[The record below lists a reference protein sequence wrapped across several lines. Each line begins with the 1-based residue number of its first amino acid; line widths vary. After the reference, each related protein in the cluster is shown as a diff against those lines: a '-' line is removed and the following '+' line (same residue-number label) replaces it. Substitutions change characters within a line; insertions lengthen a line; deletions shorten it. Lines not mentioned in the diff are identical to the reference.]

1 MSVHQFL
8 PCSIAKMAYIY
19 RKARKDNAMTS
30 PKLNDAKTIAM
41 DPVWEA
47 IRKEAEA
54 VVAKEPMM
62 SSFFYNT
69 ILNQASLEDAV
80 IFRIAERL
88 HNRDFSADMV
98 RQSFKQMHENW
109 SEWSEILR
117 IDIAAVYDRDPACS
131 RFIEPILY
139 FKGFH
144 AIQTHRLAHWN
155 LKNGNKDIALYLQS
169 RSSQVFQT
177 DINPAAKFGRGIFLD
192 HATGLVVGETA
203 TIGDNVSIMQSVTL
217 GGTGKEGGDR
227 HPKIGNGV
235 LIGSGA
241 KVLGNIT
248 VGDCSRVAAGSLV
261 IKPVPEKV
269 TVAGIPARVVGVAGC
284 SEPSR
289 TMNQILAEDKS

>member
-1 MSVHQFL
+1 
-8 PCSIAKMAYIY
+8 
-19 RKARKDNAMTS
+19 MTS
-30 PKLNDAKTIAM
+30 VNLKNEQTPKV

-47 IRKEAEA
+47 IREEAEA

-62 SSFFYNT
+62 SSFIYNT
-69 ILNQASLEDAV
+69 ILNQHSLEDAV

-88 HNRDFSADMV
+88 HNRDFSADLV
-98 RQSFKQMHENW
+98 RQSFQQMMADTN
-109 SEWSEILR
+109 EWSEILR
-117 IDIAAVYDRDPACS
+117 TDIAAVYDRDPACH
-131 RFIEPILY
+131 RFIDPILY

-155 LKNGNKDIALYLQS
+155 LNKGHKDIALYLQS

-177 DINPAAKFGRGIFLD
+177 DINPAAQFGRGVFLD

-203 TIGDNVSIMQSVTL
+203 VVGDHVSILHSVTL
-217 GGTGKEGGDR
+217 GGTGKEKEDR

-235 LIGSGA
+235 LLGAGA
-241 KVLGNIT
+241 KILGNIK

-261 IKPVPEKV
+261 IKPVPDKV
-269 TVAGIPARVVGVAGC
+269 TVAGIPAKVVGVAGC

-289 TMNQILAEDKS
+289 SMNQILAEDKS

>member
-1 MSVHQFL
+1 MSMPEVHN
-8 PCSIAKMAYIY
+8 
-19 RKARKDNAMTS
+19 DNTH
-30 PKLNDAKTIAM
+30 KV
-41 DPVWEA
+41 DPVWQA

-62 SSFFYNT
+62 SSFIYNT
-69 ILNQASLEDAV
+69 ILNQESLEDAV
-80 IFRIAERL
+80 IYRIGERL
-88 HNRDFSADMV
+88 HNRDFSADLV
-98 RQSFKQMHENW
+98 RQSFHKMREE
-109 SEWSEILR
+109 SAEWSEVLR
-117 IDIAAVYDRDPACS
+117 IDIAAVYDRDPAC
-131 RFIEPILY
+131 RRLLDPILY

-155 LKNGNKDIALYLQS
+155 LSQGNMDIALYLQS

-192 HATGLVVGETA
+192 HATGVVIGETA
-203 TIGDNVSIMQSVTL
+203 RIGDDVSILHGVTL
-217 GGTGKEGGDR
+217 GGTGKEWEDR

-235 LIGSGA
+235 LLGA
-241 KVLGNIT
+241 GATVLGNIK
-248 VGDCSRVAAGSLV
+248 VGDCSRIAAGSLV

-269 TVAGIPARVVGVAGC
+269 TIAGIPGKVVGVAGC

>member
-1 MSVHQFL
+1 
-8 PCSIAKMAYIY
+8 
-19 RKARKDNAMTS
+19 MTS
-30 PKLNDAKTIAM
+30 PKLKDDSALQI
-41 DPVWEA
+41 DPVWKA
-47 IRKEAEA
+47 IREEAEA

-62 SSFFYNT
+62 SSFIYNT
-69 ILNQASLEDAV
+69 ILNQSSLEDAV

-88 HNRDFSADMV
+88 HNRDLSADLI
-98 RQSFKQMHENW
+98 RQSFRQMREDW
-109 SEWSEILR
+109 KEWSEVLR

-131 RFIEPILY
+131 RLIDPILY

-155 LKNGNKDIALYLQS
+155 LNNGKKDMALYLQS

-203 TIGDNVSIMQSVTL
+203 VVGDDVSILHSVTL
-217 GGTGKEGGDR
+217 GGTGKEWEDR
-227 HPKIGNGV
+227 HPKIGDGV
-235 LIGSGA
+235 LLGAGA
-241 KVLGNIT
+241 KILGNIT
-248 VGDCSRVAAGSLV
+248 IGHCSRVAAGSMV

-269 TVAGIPARVVGVAGC
+269 TVAGIPAKVVGVAGC

>member
-1 MSVHQFL
+1 
-8 PCSIAKMAYIY
+8 
-19 RKARKDNAMTS
+19 MTS
-30 PKLNDAKTIAM
+30 VKPKEQATIKV

-47 IRKEAEA
+47 IRAEAEA

-62 SSFFYNT
+62 SSFIYNT
-69 ILNQASLEDAV
+69 ILNQHSLEDAV

-88 HNRDFSADMV
+88 HNRDFSADLV
-98 RQSFKQMHENW
+98 RQSFQQMKADSN
-109 SEWSEILR
+109 EWSEVLR
-117 IDIAAVYDRDPACS
+117 TDIAAVYDRDPACS

-144 AIQTHRLAHWN
+144 AIQTHRLANWN
-155 LKNGNKDIALYLQS
+155 IKRGSKDIALYLQS

-177 DINPAAKFGRGIFLD
+177 DINPAAQFGRGIFLD
-192 HATGLVVGETA
+192 HATGVVIGETA
-203 TIGDNVSIMQSVTL
+203 VLGDNVSIMQSVTL

-227 HPKIGNGV
+227 HPKIGDGV

-241 KVLGNIT
+241 KVLGNIP
-248 VGDCSRVAAGSLV
+248 VGECSRVAAGSLV

-269 TVAGIPARVVGVAGC
+269 TVAGIPAKVVGVAGC

-289 TMNQILAEDKS
+289 SMNQILAEDKS

>member
-1 MSVHQFL
+1 
-8 PCSIAKMAYIY
+8 
-19 RKARKDNAMTS
+19 MTS
-30 PKLNDAKTIAM
+30 AKLKNNETPKI
-41 DPVWEA
+41 DPVWAA

-62 SSFFYNT
+62 SSFIYNT
-69 ILNQASLEDAV
+69 ILNQHSLEDAV
-80 IFRIAERL
+80 TYRIGERL
-88 HNRDFSADMV
+88 HNRDFSADLV
-98 RQSFKQMHENW
+98 RQSFQQMQEDW
-109 SEWSEILR
+109 PEWSEILR

-155 LKNGNKDIALYLQS
+155 LNHGNKDIALYLQS
-169 RSSQVFQT
+169 
-177 DINPAAKFGRGIFLD
+177 
-192 HATGLVVGETA
+192 LVGN
-203 TIGDNVSIMQSVTL
+203 DVSILHSVTL
-217 GGTGKEGGDR
+217 GGTGKEMEDR

-235 LIGSGA
+235 LLGAGA

-248 VGDCSRVAAGSLV
+248 IGNCSRIAAGSLV
-261 IKPVPEKV
+261 IKNVPEKV
-269 TVAGIPARVVGVAGC
+269 TVAGIPGKVVNVAGC

>member
-1 MSVHQFL
+1 
-8 PCSIAKMAYIY
+8 
-19 RKARKDNAMTS
+19 MTTVKLTTNET
-30 PKLNDAKTIAM
+30 PKV

-62 SSFFYNT
+62 SSFIYNT
-69 ILNQASLEDAV
+69 ILNQSSLEDAV
-80 IFRIAERL
+80 TYRIGERL
-88 HNRDFSADMV
+88 HNRDISADII
-98 RQSFKQMHENW
+98 RQSFQQMRDDW
-109 SEWSEILR
+109 PEWSEILR
-117 IDIAAVYDRDPACS
+117 IDIAAVYDRDPACN
-131 RFIEPILY
+131 RFIDPILY

-155 LKNGNKDIALYLQS
+155 LNNGNKDIALYLQS

-203 TIGDNVSIMQSVTL
+203 TVGDNVSIMQSVTL

-235 LIGSGA
+235 LVGSGA
-241 KVLGNIT
+241 KVLGNIHI
-248 VGDCSRVAAGSLV
+248 GDCSRIAAGSLV

-269 TVAGIPARVVGVAGC
+269 TVAGIPGKVVGVAGC

>member
-1 MSVHQFL
+1 
-8 PCSIAKMAYIY
+8 
-19 RKARKDNAMTS
+19 MTS
-30 PKLNDAKTIAM
+30 PNLKENSTIKV
-41 DPVWEA
+41 DPVWGVV
-47 IRKEAEA
+47 RQEAEA

-62 SSFFYNT
+62 SSFIYNT
-69 ILNQASLEDAV
+69 ILNQSSLEDAV

-88 HNRDFSADMV
+88 HNRDFSADLV
-98 RQSFKQMHENW
+98 RQSFQQMQADTN
-109 SEWSEILR
+109 EWSEILR
-117 IDIAAVYDRDPACS
+117 TDIAAVYDRDPACS

-155 LKNGNKDIALYLQS
+155 LKQGSKDIALYLQS

-203 TIGDNVSIMQSVTL
+203 VIGDDVSILHGVTL
-217 GGTGKEGGDR
+217 GGTGKDMEDR

-235 LIGSGA
+235 LLGAGA
-241 KVLGNIT
+241 KVLGNIK
-248 VGDCSRVAAGSLV
+248 VGDCSRIASGSLV
-261 IKPVPEKV
+261 IKEVPPKV
-269 TVAGIPARVVGVAGC
+269 TVAGIPGRVVNVASC